1 MTGIS
6 RYLKIISVDG
16 KSISVGREKMCESFK
31 EEVQKARLEF
41 LQKKDEYV
49 KQAEEKARNKYY
61 QKVLQVI
68 GYCMDQNFG

>member
-1 MTGIS
+1 
-6 RYLKIISVDG
+6 
-16 KSISVGREKMCESFK
+16 MCESFK

-49 KQAEEKARNKYY
+49 NQAEEKARNEYY

-68 GYCMDQNFG
+68 GYCMD